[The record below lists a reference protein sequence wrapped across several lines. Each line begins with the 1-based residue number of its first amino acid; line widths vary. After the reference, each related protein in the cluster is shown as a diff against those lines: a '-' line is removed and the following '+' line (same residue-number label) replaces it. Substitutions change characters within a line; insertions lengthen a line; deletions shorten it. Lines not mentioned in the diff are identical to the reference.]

1 MLREHIYPGMT
12 AWAAWGDTGWS
23 AVRVM
28 MVVRLKKNVKVE
40 RVDPK
45 TEAPITRKAKARV
58 SELVKRDPKKKGA
71 DKPAAPP
78 AEVFAE
84 QRKKEA
90 EAKAAAEIAK
100 AVVAVPKEP
109 VDVLKPAVEQS
120 RPMTQADRDARA
132 EEVSNLLRETIK
144 KFGYSGNGDW

>member
-28 MVVRLKKNVKVE
+28 TVSKSKKNVKVE

-45 TEAPITRKAKARV
+45 TEAPITRRAKAKI
-58 SELVKRDPKKKGA
+58 SELVKRDSKLKGA
-71 DKPAAPP
+71 DKPEAPP

-84 QRKKEA
+84 QRKA
-90 EAKAAAEIAK
+90 EE
-100 AVVAVPKEP
+100 VVAPPPAPTE
-109 VDVLKPAVEQS
+109 PAVA
-120 RPMTQADRDARA
+120 PKKALTQEEKDARA
-132 EEVSNLLRETIK
+132 EEISKLLHDY
-144 KFGYSGNGDW
+144 FGDKGSTDW